1 MRNLNLLQ
9 KQKYIDIQGCF
20 ICGITTFADCFV
32 LILYVF
38 WSQIRLEQSPFSVV
52 KKPGETVMI
61 SCAVNGFDIDGE
73 YVHWTRQKSGKAL
86 EWIGRHSRSSEEYSS
101 SFASRSDLSYDES
114 GITARLSIRSLTEG
128 DAATYFCAH
137 THCDALDYWGSGTRL
152 TVTSAPVPP
161 ALVPMVWFNSAS
173 RDKVTLSCLAL
184 DFYPES
190 LSFEWSDASG
200 AQLDSVRYPA
210 VGTNNRFTEVN
221 LSYTARCSALF
232 LSCLEAMCPPQLTLL
247 SETTGAGQTL
257 VCTVEDLS
265 SESLSIKWKKNGNEV
280 YGHNDWVPKQ
290 LGDSY
295 SAVSVLKVK
304 SSDWDTEA
312 VYSCEATHLGETY
325 TKKASKALITV
336 TLNPPSPKIMF
347 SNGQVELECII
358 SGQDNVIVSGT
369 KMTWYI
375 NEQKH
380 ASGNL
385 EEVTA
390 FEGSQY
396 SKRVKGIPEPK
407 VTIHML
413 PEKETSQ
420 EASAEVTL
428 VCLVSSDVVQD
439 YYIAWTEDVGQSNSA
454 YFDGI
459 TFPPRKTQNSYSVIS
474 VYTTTKEKWTGGY
487 IFYCNVWPAGREN
500 RMKSIG
506 VSEAMGNSAEC
517 ETV

>member
-1 MRNLNLLQ
+1 MFHLTRLL
-9 KQKYIDIQGCF
+9 
-20 ICGITTFADCFV
+20 
-32 LILYVF
+32 
-38 WSQIRLEQSPFSVV
+38 LESPFSVV

-152 TVTSAPVPP
+152 TVTSEAPVPP

-200 AQLDSVRYPA
+200 AQLDSVRYP
-210 VGTNNRFTEVN
+210 
-221 LSYTARCSALF
+221 
-232 LSCLEAMCPPQLTLL
+232 
-247 SETTGAGQTL
+247 TL

-396 SKRVKGIPEPK
+396 SKRSFVTYNYSDWWTVSKVRCSAVAEDMGPVVRDLTVNKGAGTEPK

-506 VSEAMGNSAEC
+506 VSEAMGNSADCADDGGDEDEFSSLWFTASSFLFLFIFTLSYSLMLTFYKVNRLAVC
-517 ETV
+517 V

>member
-1 MRNLNLLQ
+1 
-9 KQKYIDIQGCF
+9 
-20 ICGITTFADCFV
+20 
-32 LILYVF
+32 
-38 WSQIRLEQSPFSVV
+38 
-52 KKPGETVMI
+52 
-61 SCAVNGFDIDGE
+61 
-73 YVHWTRQKSGKAL
+73 
-86 EWIGRHSRSSEEYSS
+86 
-101 SFASRSDLSYDES
+101 
-114 GITARLSIRSLTEG
+114 
-128 DAATYFCAH
+128 
-137 THCDALDYWGSGTRL
+137 
-152 TVTSAPVPP
+152 
-161 ALVPMVWFNSAS
+161 MVWFNSAS

-210 VGTNNRFTEVN
+210 VGTNNRFTEVSLVQVSRPEAN
-221 LSYTARCSALF
+221 LKSYQCSVTHPGGTKTVNVKK
-232 LSCLEAMCPPQLTLL
+232 AMCPPQLTLL

-396 SKRVKGIPEPK
+396 SKRSFVTYNYSDWWTVSKVRCSAVAEDMGPVVRDLTVNKGAGTEPK

-506 VSEAMGNSAEC
+506 VSEAMDFFTWKFALSCADDGGDEDEFSSLWFTASSFLFLFIFTLSYSLMLTFYKKRQEERN
-517 ETV
+517 VGQIQ